1 MNLILLDD
9 HEAIL
14 NGLCFF
20 FEKNGISVLEKF
32 TTGEELVEYIDKN
45 KGPDFNPVVICDLQ
59 LENGFAFETI
69 EKLKEQK
76 CKVVVY
82 TMFRAVNII
91 FRAFRC
97 GACGFVFKNQE
108 IKTLLE
114 VVKTVDSGKT
124 YIPPEVLSDYISG
137 ITVYSVLTSK
147 EQKILDYMMDNKNN
161 DEIALALN
169 VTTRTIENSFSRI
182 YDKTG
187 VKNKKELRRK
197 IGLPD

>member
-14 NGLCFF
+14 NGLSFF
-20 FEKNGISVLEKF
+20 FEKNEINVLAKF
-32 TTGEELVEYIDKN
+32 TAGEDLIRYVDEN
-45 KGPDFNPVVICDLQ
+45 KPDSNPVVICDLQ

-69 EKLKEQK
+69 EKLKERK
-76 CKVVVY
+76 CRVVVY
-82 TMFRAVNII
+82 SMFKSVNII

-97 GACGFVFKNQE
+97 GASGFVFKNQE
-108 IKTLLE
+108 IKTLLD
-114 VVKTVDSGKT
+114 VVNLVDSGKT

-137 ITVYSVLTSK
+137 STVYSVLTSK
-147 EQKILDYMMDNKNN
+147 EQKILDYMMDNKTNS
-161 DEIALALN
+161 EIADALN

-187 VKNKKELRRK
+187 VTNKKELRRK

>member
-14 NGLCFF
+14 NGLDFF
-20 FEKNGISVLEKF
+20 FEKNGIKVIGKF
-32 TTGEELVEYIDKN
+32 TKGEDLIAFVDEN
-45 KGPDFNPVVICDLQ
+45 KPDPSPVVICDLQ
-59 LENGFAFETI
+59 LDNGFSFETI
-69 EKLKEQK
+69 EKLKERK

-82 TMFRAVNII
+82 SMFKTVNII

-108 IKTLLE
+108 IQDLFDVINL
-114 VVKTVDSGKT
+114 VNSGKT

-137 ITVYSVLTSK
+137 TTVYSVLTPR
-147 EQKILDYMMDNKNN
+147 EQKVLDYMIDNKNN
-161 DEIALALN
+161 NEIAHAMN
-169 VTTRTIENSFSRI
+169 VTTRTIENAFSRI

-187 VKNKKELRRK
+187 VTGKKELRRK
-197 IGLPD
+197 IGLPE

>member
-14 NGLCFF
+14 NGLDFF
-20 FEKNGISVLEKF
+20 FEKNGIKVIGKF
-32 TTGEELVEYIDKN
+32 TKGEDLIAFVDEN
-45 KGPDFNPVVICDLQ
+45 KPDPSPVVICDLQ
-59 LENGFAFETI
+59 LDNGFSFETI
-69 EKLKEQK
+69 EKLKERK

-82 TMFRAVNII
+82 SMFKTVNII

-108 IKTLLE
+108 IKDLFDVINL
-114 VVKTVDSGKT
+114 VNSGKT

-137 ITVYSVLTSK
+137 TTVYSVLTPR
-147 EQKILDYMMDNKNN
+147 EQKVLDYMIDNKNN
-161 DEIALALN
+161 NEIAHAMN
-169 VTTRTIENSFSRI
+169 VTTRTIENAFSRI

-187 VKNKKELRRK
+187 VTGKKELRRK